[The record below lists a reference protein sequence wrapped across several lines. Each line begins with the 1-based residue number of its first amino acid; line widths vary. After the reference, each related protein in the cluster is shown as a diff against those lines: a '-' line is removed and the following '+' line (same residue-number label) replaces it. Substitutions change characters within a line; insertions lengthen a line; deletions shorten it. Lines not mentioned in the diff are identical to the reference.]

1 MTVSTELEREVS
13 GGASRGL
20 GQKLMDM
27 YFLPKRIEK
36 WKNGRLYELL
46 GIRTFK
52 KVCVQMANT
61 FGWDNYFIADGSLE
75 GLNAYEKRTR
85 VNEAIHSPFT
95 LVFTYQIIS
104 FLIEGSY
111 LGAVIVGPIWLL
123 NALPTAL
130 QRYNRVKIGSVLQR
144 MASRKGTVKLSAV

>member
-61 FGWDNYFIADGSLE
+61 FGLDNYFIADGSLE
-75 GLNAYEKRTR
+75 GLNAY
-85 VNEAIHSPFT
+85 
-95 LVFTYQIIS
+95 
-104 FLIEGSY
+104 
-111 LGAVIVGPIWLL
+111 
-123 NALPTAL
+123 
-130 QRYNRVKIGSVLQR
+130 
-144 MASRKGTVKLSAV
+144 